1 MFEGDF
7 KLNYHLAPPLLASAT
22 TRASWSRSLRPRHA
36 AQLGLLARLK
46 GLRGTASTFG
56 RTEERR
62 TERALIGQY
71 RASIEELLPTLSAA
85 NHATGWRSPAFPSRS
100 RATAM

>member
-1 MFEGDF
+1 MFEGDY
-7 KLNYHLAPPLLASAT
+7 KLNYHLAPPLLAKRNDQGELVKNTA
-22 TRASWSRSLRPRHA
+22 PDA
-36 AQLGLLARLK
+36 AQLPPAGAAEGPARHGLDV
-46 GLRGTASTFG
+46 FG

-71 RASIEELLPTLSAA
+71 RASIEELPTLSAA